1 LSGLFAFPLGGYLPA
16 LQISRSPVRVFARC
30 VPACGRFLF
39 LDPGLTMLAD
49 LLSALQRIDAK
60 LDLLIAALADES
72 DEVEDQPFTLDGQ
85 FAGSERDQN
94 EPL

>member
-1 LSGLFAFPLGGYLPA
+1 
-16 LQISRSPVRVFARC
+16 
-30 VPACGRFLF
+30 
-39 LDPGLTMLAD
+39 MLAD
-49 LLSALQRIDAK
+49 LLSVLQRIDAK